1 VAQGVAFVCC
11 AARVCIYTDDS
22 RQLGLEQRINGDV
35 RVQATDGR
43 VMGGHV
49 GSRAPRRRAT
59 QRRRRDTNK
68 MQLPSMILSSRM
80 SVLVPT
86 PAHSTPHFP
95 SPPLAPYPKRVRL
108 PLHMDDIG

>member
-1 VAQGVAFVCC
+1 MAQTVALVCC
-11 AARVCIYTDDS
+11 AARVCEYVDDS
-22 RQLGLEQRINGDV
+22 RQLGLEQRSNCDV
-35 RVQATDGR
+35 AVKPTDGR

-86 PAHSTPHFP
+86 PAYSTLRFP
-95 SPPLAPYPKRVRL
+95 SPPLAPYP
-108 PLHMDDIG
+108 IETCEAAASYG